1 MFDKELVKKI
11 RAAFPRAVKDFT
23 GRQRAFFDNGTGTLV
38 VGRAA
43 QAEAKARIDC
53 SANVGAIFNESKKA
67 EETIKAGRQVVADFL
82 NAPSHETIV
91 SGESAT
97 TLLFDVSYAIGKE
110 LNGTENIVTTELEH
124 YANVSPW
131 NELARQGKIKEVRF
145 ARMNKEDGTLDLKYM
160 KKLIDSDTEIV
171 AVTSASNMTGTKIPL
186 EPVSKLAR
194 EADAYFL
201 VDAVHHVPHG
211 PIDVQKIDCDFLVF
225 SGYKLFGS
233 HGSFMY
239 SNPDYLANLKPYK
252 VKPSTNV
259 GPGKW
264 ESGTRNQAMFASI
277 RGVMDHFLW
286 LSEQVKSQYE
296 GKFKE
301 YTENTRALKIAMDA
315 IQQNEKGLSKAV
327 LQGIDDI
334 PGLQNIPNVKVY
346 GITDINRLD
355 ERDPTFAFSV
365 DNIPHEE
372 VINHLWQEGGI
383 ATRAGNFYSY
393 AQEVYNQLNVIRISL
408 AHYNTIEEV
417 RLFLKTLNT
426 ICNKT

>member
-11 RAAFPRAVKDFT
+11 RAAFPRAEKDFT

-38 VGRAA
+38 VERAA

-67 EETIKAGRQVVADFL
+67 EETIKAGRQVVADYL
-82 NAPSHETIV
+82 NAPSPDTIV

-131 NELARQGKIKEVRF
+131 NELVRQGKVKEVRF
-145 ARMNKEDGTLDLKYM
+145 ARMNMEDGTPDLKHM
-160 KKLIDSDTEIV
+160 KELIDSDTEIV

-194 EADAYFL
+194 EVDAYFI

-211 PIDVQKIDCDFLVF
+211 PIDVQKSDCDFLVF

-239 SNPDYLANLKPYK
+239 SNPEHLENLKPYK

-277 RGVMDHFLW
+277 RGVMDYFHW
-286 LSEQVKSQYE
+286 LSEQVQPQYD

-301 YTENTRALKIAMDA
+301 YTENNRSYKIAMDA
-315 IQQNEKGLSKAV
+315 IQQNEKGLSRAV
-327 LQGIDDI
+327 LEGFDDV
-334 PGLQNIPNVKVY
+334 PGLLNIPNVKVY
-346 GITDINRLD
+346 GITDVNRID

-365 DNIPHEE
+365 DNKPHEE
-372 VINHLWQEGGI
+372 VIERLWKEGGI
-383 ATRAGNFYSY
+383 ATRAANFYSY
-393 AQEVYNQLNVIRISL
+393 ALEVYNQLNVIRISL
-408 AHYNTIEEV
+408 VHYNTIEEI
-417 RLFLKTLNT
+417 RIFLKTLNA
-426 ICNKT
+426 ICSIK